1 MAARTDSNQ
10 REIVAALRKAGFSVC
25 ILSAAGHGGVAGCPD
40 LVVGGPSRDQ
50 DYQADTHWANGAAF
64 NWLLE
69 VKAPG
74 GKLTPDQYRWHAAW
88 RGQVVVV
95 RSVDDA
101 LRVVGV
107 LPQQG

>member
-10 REIVAALRKAGFSVC
+10 KTIVAALRQAGFSVC

-40 LVVGGPSRDQ
+40 LVCGGSG
-50 DYQADTHWANGAAF
+50 T
-64 NWLLE
+64 NWLME

-74 GKLTPDQYRWHAAW
+74 GKLTPDQVKWYAAW
-88 RGQVVVV
+88 RGQVAVV